1 MRILILA
8 GLMVVAVPGPGP
20 PPPGQLLRHD
30 DEDATA
36 MRFDVLGRC
45 DPLTVEGIT

>member
-1 MRILILA
+1 MRTLILA
-8 GLMVVAVPGPGP
+8 GLMVVAVAGAGSAAT
-20 PPPGQLLRHD
+20 GQLLRHD